1 MENSFLNKNK
11 QTLILSIVA
20 TKSNTGKTTLI
31 EKLIIKLKLR
41 NYSVGVLKHDAHKFD
56 IDKEGKD
63 SFKFS
68 AAGADN
74 VIISSSNKL
83 AMIKKLRAEVPIDEI
98 LLLFKDIDIILI
110 EGYKNNNYPKIEVHR
125 KCVDSNLLCTSS
137 NYKLSEFIALAS
149 DEELDVGIPLLDLND
164 IDTICDFIENNL
176 IKGEHN
182 YE

>member
-1 MENSFLNKNK
+1 MENSFSNKNK

-31 EKLIIKLKLR
+31 EKLIINLKHR

-83 AMIKKLRAEVPIDEI
+83 AMIKKLVAEISIDEV
-98 LLLFKDIDIILI
+98 LLLFKDIDIVLI

-125 KCVDSNLLCTSS
+125 KCVDSKLLCTNS
-137 NYKLSEFIALAS
+137 NYKLSQFIAIAS
-149 DEELDVGIPLLDLND
+149 DEKLDVDIPVLDLND
-164 IDTICDFIENNL
+164 VNSICDFIENNL

>member
-1 MENSFLNKNK
+1 MENTSLNKH
-11 QTLILSIVA
+11 QDTLILSIVA

-31 EKLIIKLKLR
+31 EKLIKNLKLK

-68 AAGADN
+68 MAGADN
-74 VIISSSNKL
+74 VIISSFEKL
-83 AMIKKLRAEVPIDEI
+83 AMIKKVEKEVPIDEI
-98 LLLFKDIDIILI
+98 LLLFKDIDIVLI

-125 KCVDSNLLCTSS
+125 KGVDSNLLCK
-137 NYKLSEFIALAS
+137 NPLYKFSQIIALAS
-149 DEELDVGIPLLDLND
+149 DEKIDVDIPLLDLNNVNSV
-164 IDTICDFIENNL
+164 CDFIENKL
-176 IKGEHN
+176 MKGEHD

>member
-1 MENSFLNKNK
+1 MENSFSNKNRNP
-11 QTLILSIVA
+11 LILSIVA

-31 EKLIIKLKLR
+31 EKLIKTLKFR
-41 NYSVGVLKHDAHKFD
+41 NYRVGVLKHDAHKFD

-74 VIISSSNKL
+74 VIISSSVKL
-83 AMIKKLRAEVPIDEI
+83 AMIQKLETEVPIDEV
-98 LLLFKDIDIILI
+98 LLLFKDIDIVLI

-125 KCVDSNLLCTSS
+125 KCVDSNLLCTNT
-137 NYKLSEFIALAS
+137 NYNLSQFIALAS
-149 DEELDVGIPLLDLND
+149 DEELDVDIPVLDLDDVNL
-164 IDTICDFIENNL
+164 ICDFIENNL